1 MTDDMKHFRVLT
13 DPQGFQLLADNT
25 RRRIVHLLRAKEYT
39 VSQIAAEMGLTPQAI
54 YHHVRKMKDAGIIEV
69 AREER
74 VDHFIETYYQ
84 AAAEVFFC
92 FHGESDKCDR
102 PWSDS
107 VKGALKA
114 FGKLKIGS
122 DIGDVTAT
130 KVLDIRKKMERL
142 GDNPDL
148 ERRVAEIE
156 DLDLFTAQTLIEY
169 ARVVTM
175 SDDEFEQFLE
185 LQREARRLLTSGSD
199 HTADSGTE

>member
-1 MTDDMKHFRVLT
+1 MKPFRVLT

-25 RRRIVHLLRAKEYT
+25 RRKMVHLMRAKEYT

-54 YHHVRKMKDAGIIEV
+54 YHHVRKMKDAGILEV

-114 FGKLKIGS
+114 FGRLKIGS
-122 DIGDVTAT
+122 DIDDATAT
-130 KVLDIRKKMERL
+130 KVLDIRRKMERL

-148 ERRVAEIE
+148 EKRLAEIE

-175 SDDEFEQFLE
+175 TDDEFEQFLE
-185 LQREARRLLTSGSD
+185 LQREARKLLTVGSSNS
-199 HTADSGTE
+199 TSSRGK

>member
-1 MTDDMKHFRVLT
+1 MKPFRVLT

-25 RRRIVHLLRAKEYT
+25 RRKMVHLMRAKEYT

-54 YHHVRKMKDAGIIEV
+54 YHHVRKMKDAGILEV

-122 DIGDVTAT
+122 DIDDATAT
-130 KVLDIRKKMERL
+130 KVLDIRRKMERL

-148 ERRVAEIE
+148 EKRLAEIE

-175 SDDEFEQFLE
+175 TDDEFEQFLE
-185 LQREARRLLTSGSD
+185 LQREARKLLTVGSSNS
-199 HTADSGTE
+199 TSSRGK

>member
-1 MTDDMKHFRVLT
+1 MKPFRVLT

-25 RRRIVHLLRAKEYT
+25 RRKMVHLLRAKEYT

-54 YHHVRKMKDAGIIEV
+54 YHHVRKMKDAGILEV

-74 VDHFIETYYQ
+74 VDHFIETYYR

-114 FGKLKIGS
+114 FGKLGLGS
-122 DIGDVTAT
+122 DIDDALAT
-130 KVLDIRKKMERL
+130 KVLDVRKKMESL

-148 ERRVAEIE
+148 EKRVAEIE
-156 DLDLFTAQTLIEY
+156 DLDLFTTQTLIEY

-175 SDDEFEQFLE
+175 TDEEFEQFLE
-185 LQREARRLLTSGSD
+185 LQREARRLLTSDPD
-199 HTADSGTE
+199 HSAKPESG

>member
-1 MTDDMKHFRVLT
+1 MKHFRVLT

-25 RRRIVHLLRAKEYT
+25 RRKIVHLLRAKEYT

-54 YHHVRKMKDAGIIEV
+54 YHHVRKMKDAGILEI

-114 FGKLKIGS
+114 FGKLKLGT
-122 DIGDVTAT
+122 DIDDATAT
-130 KVLDIRKKMERL
+130 KVLDIRKKMEGL

-148 ERRVAEIE
+148 EKRVAEIE

-175 SDDEFEQFLE
+175 TDDEFEKFLE
-185 LQREARRLLTSGSD
+185 LQREARELLTAGSN
-199 HTADSGTE
+199 DSAKLNDK